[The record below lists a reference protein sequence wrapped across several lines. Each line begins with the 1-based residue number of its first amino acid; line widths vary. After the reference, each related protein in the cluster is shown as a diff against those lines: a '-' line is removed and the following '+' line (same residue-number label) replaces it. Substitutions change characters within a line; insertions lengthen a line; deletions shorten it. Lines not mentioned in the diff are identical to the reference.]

1 MALNRKDTPLANTPD
16 PGKGNVTRT
25 QVTNPNGS
33 ITYKMNWSNSGSS
46 SSSKPVAR
54 TTAPAARVSS
64 TPRTSSRVS
73 GSSGSREITTMV
85 PMDSD
90 VEKTKMGGSLD
101 LSRLTSKIETPSIE
115 KRREEMR
122 VKTYD
127 KWKQEGESRSDYDAR
142 IKAATEKNAAKA
154 KDRSSGSSLGSL
166 INRPEGCGCH

>member
-1 MALNRKDTPLANTPD
+1 MALNRRDTPLANTPD

-33 ITYKMNWSNSGSS
+33 TTYKMNWNNAGSS

-54 TTAPAARVSS
+54 NTSARVSS
-64 TPRTSSRVS
+64 TPIAKSS
-73 GSSGSREITTMV
+73 SSGSREITTII

-101 LSRLTSKIETPSIE
+101 LSRLTSRIETPSIE

-142 IKAATEKNAAKA
+142 IKAATEKNAAKNRD
-154 KDRSSGSSLGSL
+154 KSRDLSGGSGKGPSGSG
-166 INRPEGCGCH
+166 GCHSC